1 MGNLLQ
7 QEILSGKCS
16 SAPHMHPHTPRKA
29 GSFKV
34 SVPVR
39 VLGWSHVTLA
49 FLGKL
54 KPVARPKGT
63 SQGSHSPSIKGLLEK
78 AVDPKAFAQ
87 YPELIL
93 P

>member
-1 MGNLLQ
+1 M
-7 QEILSGKCS
+7 
-16 SAPHMHPHTPRKA
+16 
-29 GSFKV
+29 
-34 SVPVR
+34 
-39 VLGWSHVTLA
+39 TLA

-78 AVDPKAFAQ
+78 AVDPKACAQ